1 MPSAQ
6 RLGRLAGRWIGLK
19 QGDPT
24 ERRMETQMEQADVT
38 GCDTNALSLTAVL
51 TVLCLRKIKKEMK
64 KINK

>member
-19 QGDPT
+19 QGDQT
-24 ERRMETQMEQADVT
+24 ERRMETQMELANVT

-51 TVLCLRKIKKEMK
+51 TVYV
-64 KINK
+64 